1 MKTTLRLSAVAAL
14 LAISSLHAQAADGWT
29 WLPILSPGYKAEPT
43 LALSVASTKPAKG
56 SEATAWGIDF
66 NFNCGL
72 IQSPD
77 QRIRTHFNV
86 SHSSEGAA
94 KTTAFELSPRY
105 TVPMGGG
112 WSAGAGPSLGL
123 FKVENGSV
131 SKNLFGA
138 GLAAGVNYRVGQFY
152 TGLDLRYHATSAKNG
167 VDLDPTTVSLKA
179 GVNF

>member
-1 MKTTLRLSAVAAL
+1 MKTSLRLSTLATL
-14 LAISSLHAQAADGWT
+14 LALSSVPALAADGWT

-43 LALSVASTKPAKG
+43 LALSVASTKPDKG
-56 SEATAWGIDF
+56 GEATAWGVDF

-86 SHSSEGAA
+86 SHSSDSGV

-105 TVPMGGG
+105 TAPLGGG
-112 WSAGAGPSLGL
+112 WSAGVGPSLGV
-123 FKVENGSV
+123 FKVETGSV
-131 SKNLFGA
+131 SKNLFGT
-138 GLAAGVNYRVGQFY
+138 GLAAGLNYRVGSFY
-152 TGLDLRYHATSAKNG
+152 TGLDLRYHATGAKGG
-167 VDLDPTTVSLKA
+167 VDLDPTTVSLKV